1 MYPIIVYCSFTVAA
15 LNLEP
20 AIGRGTLVVQKS
32 SDALTVA
39 MFWRVTKTEERTGN
53 TIKTATSSF
62 TRGTN
67 NIFANG
73 TEKRFLVKKP

>member
-15 LNLEP
+15 LNPEP

-39 MFWRVTKTEERTGN
+39 MFWRVTETEERTGMAIQLEQPLLPSQGAP
-53 TIKTATSSF
+53 TIF
-62 TRGTN
+62 LL
-67 NIFANG
+67 
-73 TEKRFLVKKP
+73 TELKKDF